1 MINQKPLKRDPIM
14 KKNEK
19 NPLLFYSIIDQE
31 TKKKKNQIMTIN
43 QRKKIKIPLI
53 ACCC

>member
-14 KKNEK
+14 KKNGK

-31 TKKKKNQIMTIN
+31 TKKKNQIMTIN